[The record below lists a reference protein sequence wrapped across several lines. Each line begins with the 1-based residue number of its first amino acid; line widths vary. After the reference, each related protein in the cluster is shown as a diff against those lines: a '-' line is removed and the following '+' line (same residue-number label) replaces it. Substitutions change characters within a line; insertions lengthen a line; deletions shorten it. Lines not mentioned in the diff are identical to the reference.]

1 MPITRAT
8 DIALRVL
15 ITLTGAS
22 KRRTIAQIAES
33 IGVPERYTGK
43 MVQRLSAEGWL
54 DTTRGKGGGVR
65 VSKAGL
71 DATPLD
77 VIHAIGEG
85 WPTIDCADPP
95 CPLLIRGCDLRSILA
110 NAEAAFM
117 ECMGNV
123 TMAQLRAG

>member
-15 ITLTGAS
+15 ITLTRSS
-22 KRRTIAQIAES
+22 KRQTIAEIAES

-54 DTTRGKGGGVR
+54 DTSRGKGGGVR
-65 VSKAGL
+65 VSKAGR
-71 DATPLD
+71 ATTPLD
-77 VIHAIGEG
+77 VIHALGEG
-85 WPTIDCADPP
+85 WPNIDCDEPP
-95 CPLLIRGCDLRSILA
+95 CPLLVQGCDLRSMLA

-117 ECMGNV
+117 ASMGTI
-123 TMAQLRAG
+123 TMAQLGSG